1 MKELTLAVP
10 QSLMIRSETIASTS
24 ADSTIEG
31 RYSSSTSGGHK
42 TTRRATPSSSISAAA
57 AISWSVVAMRT
68 EQPLSSWDRP
78 PRKEPANKSRR
89 RRLVSVLEIK
99 GSHVSTEMLT
109 ASHRE
114 AGLLRNILIKPH
126 EIAERN
132 RKRHILRK
140 RKRIES
146 KGVFKPAY

>member
-1 MKELTLAVP
+1 
-10 QSLMIRSETIASTS
+10 MIRSETIASTS

-42 TTRRATPSSSISAAA
+42 TMRRATPSSSISAAA

-68 EQPLSSWDRP
+68 EAPLSSWDRP
-78 PRKEPANKSRR
+78 PSTEPASKSRR
-89 RRLVSVLEIK
+89 RRLVSALETK
-99 GSHVSTEMLT
+99 ASQASTAVLT
-109 ASHRE
+109 ASQSE
-114 AGLLRNILIKPH
+114 AGLFCNMLIKVD

-132 RKRHILRK
+132 RKLGIFRN

-146 KGVFKPAY
+146 KGVFKPAYKDSETK